1 MGKERG
7 FLFCVDFGYGLG
19 RGWGVGGGLE
29 SVTWELPEGGNGYE
43 AYPVQQDQSGLA
55 DDSMPKTG
63 KIAAEQWVSQHYP
76 VRRTSQQGPTPT
88 PTLASFKTSNSKSRQ
103 R

>member
-1 MGKERG
+1 MWTLDTDWAG
-7 FLFCVDFGYGLG
+7 
-19 RGWGVGGGLE
+19 GGGLGFE
-29 SVTWELPEGGNGYE
+29 SVTWELPERGNSYE

-55 DDSMPKTG
+55 DDSVPKTG

-76 VRRTSQQGPTPT
+76 VRRTNQQGPTPT
-88 PTLASFKTSNSKSRQ
+88 PTVASFKISNSQPRQ